1 MVFIIGTISV
11 VYAYSDPSTWDVSD
25 SDGALKH
32 ETFLRANNQDENKT
46 FAAAIRACE
55 RAIGRELN
63 KDQIQQVHRTIS
75 KQGYGYH
82 EIVEECVAMFG

>member
-1 MVFIIGTISV
+1 MFIIGTISA
-11 VYAYSDPSTWDVSD
+11 VYDDSVPSTWDI
-25 SDGALKH
+25 GANDDVLKH

-63 KDQIQQVHRTIS
+63 EDQIERVHRAIS

-82 EIVEECVAMFG
+82 EFLDECIAMFD